1 MLLRDIPFSPVS
13 NASGG
18 RNFFGDG
25 YSFHGFWNA
34 LVKPLRPFGVKA
46 GLTYEGANFVAKTT
60 TLNARKGNMPLGD
73 DPTSAHPTAPKEF
86 IPKCIVVKPRHG
98 AVLNKVGLSGPGIK
112 RLLDLDRWQRR
123 NQPFFLSFMATGATV
138 NERLRDTEEFL
149 YELVPRL
156 PTFNAPVGMQI
167 NVSCPNMK
175 HGEQDELPVEVGSLL
190 DMYARHMPTTP
201 LVPKFSVELEPA
213 IAVKIAQHDALDA
226 MVVSNTIPWGK
237 YPERI
242 DWSGIFGSDESPL
255 KGLDGPGGGGLS
267 GAPIF
272 PLMCEWI
279 NQARRAGLK
288 KPIYACGGILT
299 PYDVRVVAD
308 AGASGI
314 EVGSAS
320 ILCPWNVQG
329 IIDEGRRRFV

>member
-1 MLLRDIPFSPVS
+1 MLLRDIPFSSVS

-25 YSFHGFWNA
+25 YPFHGFWNA
-34 LVKPLRPFGVKA
+34 LTKPLRLFGVRA

-60 TLNARKGNMPLGD
+60 TREARKGNMPLVGD
-73 DPTSAHPTAPKEF
+73 STAPSELF
-86 IPKCIVVKPRHG
+86 PKCIVVKPRHR

-123 NQPFFLSFMATGATV
+123 NEPFFLSFMATGATAV
-138 NERLRDTEEFL
+138 ERLQDTEEFL
-149 YELVPRL
+149 YDLIPRL
-156 PTFNAPVGMQI
+156 FIFNARIGMQI
-167 NVSCPNMK
+167 NFSCPNVE
-175 HGEQDELPVEVGSLL
+175 HGEQEGLLVEVVKML
-190 DMYARHMPTTP
+190 DLFAQALPNTP
-201 LVPKFSVELEPA
+201 LVPKFSVELDPA
-213 IAVKIAQHDALDA
+213 IAVKIAKHDALDA

-242 DWSGIFGSDESPL
+242 DWNGIFGSDQSPL
-255 KGLDGPGGGGLS
+255 AHLDGPGGGGLS

-272 PLMCEWI
+272 PLMLDWLME
-279 NQARRAGLK
+279 ARRAGLK
-288 KPIYACGGILT
+288 KPIFACGGILS
-299 PYDVRVVAD
+299 PYDVRLAAD
-308 AGASGI
+308 AGASGV